1 MTPYRN
7 LSGTSNVLA
16 YEIAPDSVAIQFNPR
31 DFYLYTTQSVG
42 AVNLQEMKQLA
53 NKGIGLNSFINM
65 RVRKMWARKW
75 VG

>member
-1 MTPYRN
+1 
-7 LSGTSNVLA
+7 
-16 YEIAPDSVAIQFNPR
+16 
-31 DFYLYTTQSVG
+31 
-42 AVNLQEMKQLA
+42 MKQLA

>member
-7 LSGTSNVLA
+7 LRVTFNVLA
-16 YEIAPDSVAIQFNPR
+16 YEIPLDSVVIQFNPR
-31 DFYLYTTQSVG
+31 DFYFYTTKSVG
-42 AVNLQEMKQLA
+42 AVNLEETKQLA

-65 RVRKMWARKW
+65 RVRKMWVSKW